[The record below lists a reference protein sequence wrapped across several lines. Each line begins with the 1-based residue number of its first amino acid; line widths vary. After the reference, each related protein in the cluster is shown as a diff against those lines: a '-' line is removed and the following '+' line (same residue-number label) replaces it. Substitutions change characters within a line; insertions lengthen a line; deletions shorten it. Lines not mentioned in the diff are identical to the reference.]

1 MIQHTQENFSKHIGK
16 KATGKKATL
25 KQYNHDYFVKVTFY
39 ITYVFLLTT
48 ATITFIEAMRTS
60 DNKVRHI
67 LNLETCI
74 SVVAAFFYSKFIDD
88 IETRN
93 ASDIP
98 LDYKSI
104 TIQRYT
110 DWMITTPIML
120 LVLCLAFV
128 YNTKQS
134 LNFFTFLIIL
144 LLNYAMLISGFAG
157 ETGIISN
164 PYVSQFM
171 GFFFFALLFGFLY
184 FKFLAKKFNFDNE
197 IIYFSFFILWAFYGI
212 FYNMNHELRNIG
224 YNVLDLLAKCF
235 VGIFFWAYFTKVFTL

>member
-1 MIQHTQENFSKHIGK
+1 MSQIIQENFSEEKQSNGK
-16 KATGKKATL
+16 TVTIKSD
-25 KQYNHDYFVKVTFY
+25 NHDYFVKFTFY

-48 ATITFIEAMRTS
+48 GTITFIESMRTS
-60 DNKVRHI
+60 DSKVRHI

-74 SVVAAFFYSKFIDD
+74 SVVAAFFYSKFIAD
-88 IETRN
+88 IEDKETN
-93 ASDIP
+93 KLP

-104 TIQRYT
+104 TLQRYT

-128 YNTKQS
+128 YNNKQS

-157 ETGIISN
+157 ETGIIQN
-164 PYVSQFM
+164 TNLTQFM
-171 GFFFFALLFGFLY
+171 GFFFFAILFGFLY
-184 FKFLAKKFNFDNE
+184 VKFLSKKNNFDNK
-197 IIYFSFFILWAFYGI
+197 IIYYSFLILWAFYGI
-212 FYNMNHELRNIG
+212 FYNMDHEFRNIG

-235 VGIFFWAYFTKVFTL
+235 VGIFFWAYFTNVFTL

>member
-1 MIQHTQENFSKHIGK
+1 MSQIIEENFSEEEQSNGK
-16 KATGKKATL
+16 KVTIKAD
-25 KQYNHDYFVKVTFY
+25 NHDYFVKVTFY

-48 ATITFIEAMRTS
+48 ATVTFIEAMRTS
-60 DNKVRHI
+60 DSKVRHI

-74 SVVAAFFYSKFIDD
+74 SVVAAFFYSKFIAD
-88 IETRN
+88 IEDKETN
-93 ASDIP
+93 KLP

-104 TIQRYT
+104 TLQRYT

-128 YNTKQS
+128 YNNKQS
-134 LNFFTFLIIL
+134 LNFFTFLVIL

-157 ETGIISN
+157 ETGIIQN
-164 PYVSQFM
+164 TNLTQFM
-171 GFFFFALLFGFLY
+171 GFFFFAILFGFLY
-184 FKFLAKKFNFDNE
+184 VKFLSKKNNFDNK
-197 IIYFSFFILWAFYGI
+197 IIYYSFLILWAFYGI
-212 FYNMNHELRNIG
+212 FYNMDHELRNIG

>member
-1 MIQHTQENFSKHIGK
+1 MTQIIQENFSEEKQSNGK
-16 KATGKKATL
+16 TVTIKND
-25 KQYNHDYFVKVTFY
+25 NHDYFVKFTFY

-48 ATITFIEAMRTS
+48 GTITFIESMRTS
-60 DNKVRHI
+60 DSKVRHI

-74 SVVAAFFYSKFIDD
+74 SVVAAFFYSKFIAD
-88 IETRN
+88 IEDKETN
-93 ASDIP
+93 KLP

-128 YNTKQS
+128 YNNKQS
-134 LNFFTFLIIL
+134 LNFFTFFIIL

-157 ETGIISN
+157 ETGIIQN
-164 PYVSQFM
+164 TILTQFM
-171 GFFFFALLFGFLY
+171 GFFFFAILFGFLY
-184 FKFLAKKFNFDNE
+184 VKFLSKKNNFDNK
-197 IIYFSFFILWAFYGI
+197 IIYYSFLILWAFYGV
-212 FYNMNHELRNIG
+212 FYNMDHQFRNIG